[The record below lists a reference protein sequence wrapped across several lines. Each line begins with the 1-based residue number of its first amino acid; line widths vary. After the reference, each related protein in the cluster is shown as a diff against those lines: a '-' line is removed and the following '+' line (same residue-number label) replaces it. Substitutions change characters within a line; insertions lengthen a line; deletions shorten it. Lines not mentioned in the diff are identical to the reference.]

1 MVKLE
6 NIAFS
11 FEKRL
16 ILSDINANCDSGEFI
31 SFIGPSGCGKTT
43 LLHLIAGI
51 YKPQIGK
58 ILNTFDRVSFV
69 FQNDSLLPWLN
80 VLQNV
85 LLPLEIEKGKV
96 VLADTKKAISILT
109 EVGLSDTERLYPSE
123 LSGGMR
129 KRVELA
135 RALVVQPQLLIL
147 DEPFSSLDVIN
158 RERLNVLLKNLFIN
172 HKFSVILVTHS
183 IEEAVF
189 LSNRIYVMSDKP
201 SSIISVFEN
210 KEARI
215 PSRYFLLSEQQ
226 QLIESSIRLHVS
238 ENWQN
243 LSENGHY
250 KRYKA
255 KNIQTGKAK
264 IKIQENEPLNSK
276 LKKSIYSILIPF
288 ELVFIFLL
296 LEFLKKKLNIED
308 FFLPLPS
315 SILKRFLETIQTGF
329 ILPHIFQ
336 TVLESLCGFIIAFI
350 LSLISGYLLSR
361 SKFLYNLTMPYI
373 IAFNTIP
380 SVALIPFLILW
391 FGFSIVPK
399 IIISIIVMF
408 FPMLITNITAFVQI
422 QQQYKNLLI
431 FYKPSAIERFKRFEF
446 PGALAYIFSGVK
458 VSITLSIIG
467 AVVGEFQ
474 AGSVG
479 LGSLILIAKANFDT
493 PLMFVALLW
502 LIILGITYFSLANFI
517 YIIVTKRKKIT
528 KEN

>member
-6 NIAFS
+6 NIDFS
-11 FEKRL
+11 FDNKL
-16 ILSDINANCDSGEFI
+16 ILSNINAKCDSAEFI

-51 YKPQIGK
+51 YKPQTGK
-58 ILNTFDRVSFV
+58 IINTFERVSFV

-85 LLPLEIEKGKV
+85 LLPLEIEKGKITT
-96 VLADTKKAISILT
+96 DDKEKAISILS
-109 EVGLSDTERLYPSE
+109 EVGLPDISRLYPSE

-135 RALVVQPQLLIL
+135 RALVSQPELLIL
-147 DEPFSSLDVIN
+147 DEPFYSLDVIN
-158 RERLNVLLKNLFIN
+158 RERLNVLLKKLFIN

-189 LSNRIYVMSDKP
+189 LSNIIYVMSDKP
-201 SSIISVFEN
+201 STIISTFEN

-215 PSRYFLLSEQQ
+215 PAQYFLLSSQQ
-226 QLIESSIRLHVS
+226 QVIESNIRLRVS

-243 LSENGHY
+243 LSENGQY
-250 KRYKA
+250 KRIKS
-255 KNIQTGKAK
+255 KNLQSEKVAV
-264 IKIQENEPLNSK
+264 KIQEKEPLKNR

-288 ELVFIFLL
+288 ELVFIFYL
-296 LEFLKKKLNIED
+296 LEFIKKKFNIED

-315 SILKRFLETIQTGF
+315 SILKRFSETMQTGF

-361 SKFLYNLTMPYI
+361 SKFLYNLAMPYI

-408 FPMLITNITAFVQI
+408 FPMLITNITAFIQI

-431 FYKPSAIERFKRFEF
+431 FYKPSAFERFKRFEF

-479 LGSLILIAKANFDT
+479 LGSLIHIAKANFDT

-502 LIILGITYFSLANFI
+502 LIILGLTYFSLANFI